1 MIKVSVN
8 GKIVELPKGFTIS
21 DMITELGYDD
31 KWTGVAINTIFVP
44 KQNHTDRILE
54 DGNSI
59 EILSPVVGG

>member
-8 GKIVELPKGFTIS
+8 GKIVELPKNFTIS
-21 DMITELGYDD
+21 DMITELAYDD

-44 KQNHTDRILE
+44 KQKHAERILE
-54 DGNSI
+54 DGDSI